1 MKKQLVTETE
11 NQKGI
16 YPIMSTSKSQ
26 YLALPFIVLG
36 TLSLLYFGALA
47 PDAISKLF
55 TMPIVN
61 NAFVDGKLKY
71 QLITLAIALFILFI
85 TYLFA
90 KKNAGL
96 FYKAG
101 TLNAS
106 AAPVGWLGIKN
117 TDTWNIVGRN
127 FAIIVSVVTGI
138 FIYLNV
144 ARGQT
149 LGSEHVRF
157 LPFILL
163 FAMMNAFTEEAI
175 TRLSLVTALHG
186 LMPKAVI
193 NIASALLFSIPHYFG
208 VPGGVVGALMAAFL
222 GWLLSKSIIE
232 TRGMFW
238 AWFIHF
244 LQDVIIFTA
253 LFLVAL

>member
-1 MKKQLVTETE
+1 
-11 NQKGI
+11 
-16 YPIMSTSKSQ
+16 MSTSKSQ
-26 YLALPFIVLG
+26 YLALPFILIG

-47 PDAISKLF
+47 PDAVSKLF
-55 TMPIVN
+55 TMPIVD
-61 NAFVDGKLKY
+61 NAFIDSKLKH
-71 QLITLAIALFILFI
+71 QLFTLAIALFILFI

-90 KKNAGL
+90 KKNAL
-96 FYKAG
+96 IFYKAG
-101 TLNAS
+101 TLNAP
-106 AAPVGWLGIKN
+106 AGPVRWLGIKN
-117 TDTWNIVGRN
+117 TDTWKIVGRN
-127 FAIIVSVVTGI
+127 FAIIISVVTGI

-149 LGSEHVRF
+149 LESEHVRF

-163 FAMMNAFTEEAI
+163 FSMMNAFNEEAI

-186 LMPKAVI
+186 RVPNTVI
-193 NIASALLFSIPHYFG
+193 YLASALLFGIPHYFG
-208 VPGGVVGALMAAFL
+208 VPGGIVGAIMSAFL
-222 GWLLSKSIIE
+222 GWLLAKSIIE

-244 LQDVIIFTA
+244 LLDVIIFTG